1 MTFDEK
7 VGQLFMVAAYSNKDD
22 AHYDAIEK
30 LITENKIGGL
40 IFFKEDPSGQF
51 NQSIPIQIKK
61 TLFIGMMPN
70 GDLSMRLDSTYTY
83 PWNMTLG
90 AVQDMNLI
98 EKLSPNGRTK

>member
-1 MTFDEK
+1 
-7 VGQLFMVAAYSNKDD
+7 VGQVIYGCCLLNKDD

-40 IFFKEDPSGQF
+40 IFFSRRTVTNLTIDTNR
-51 NQSIPIQIKK
+51 NQN
-61 TLFIGMMPN
+61 TLFMVSMPN
-70 GDLSMRLDSTYTY
+70 GVSMRLDSTYTY

-98 EKLSPNGRTK
+98 EN